1 MKYCSPI
8 FKIKTYNTLSHTGL
22 EKFPAE
28 RYEIGPEIECP
39 DAILLRSQ
47 DLHDVSIPETVKA
60 VGRAGTGVNNIPVS
74 ECSKRGIPVFNTPG
88 ANANAVTEL
97 TIAGLLLSAR
107 NITDAWYFTKN
118 LDGYG
123 ESLEVLVEKGKKRFS
138 GFELAG
144 KTLGVV
150 GLGAIGVKVSNAA
163 TALGLKV
170 VGFDP
175 QITVESAW
183 QLSSEAIPAGS
194 LEELLSCSDFVSLHV
209 PLNDHTQQLINELC
223 IDKMKPKATLL
234 NFSRAAIV
242 DETAVLAALESCKLH
257 AYISDFPSRL
267 LLNHSGAIV
276 LPHLGASTAEAE
288 DNCSVM
294 VSQQVRD
301 FLENG
306 NIRHSVNF
314 PDVNLPITDGVR
326 LAIAN
331 KNVPGMVS
339 QITAVLAD
347 NKINIV
353 DMLNKSRGD
362 YAYSLLDINDQAPA
376 EVLARLSSIHGVL
389 SVRVI

>member
-1 MKYCSPI
+1 
-8 FKIKTYNTLSHTGL
+8 
-22 EKFPAE
+22 
-28 RYEIGPEIECP
+28 
-39 DAILLRSQ
+39 
-47 DLHDVSIPETVKA
+47 
-60 VGRAGTGVNNIPVS
+60 
-74 ECSKRGIPVFNTPG
+74 
-88 ANANAVTEL
+88 
-97 TIAGLLLSAR
+97 
-107 NITDAWYFTKN
+107 
-118 LDGYG
+118 
-123 ESLEVLVEKGKKRFS
+123 
-138 GFELAG
+138 
-144 KTLGVV
+144 
-150 GLGAIGVKVSNAA
+150 
-163 TALGLKV
+163 LKV

-183 QLSSEAIPAGS
+183 QLSSEATPAGS

-209 PLNDHTQQLINELC
+209 PLNDHTRQLINELC

-242 DETAVLAALESCKLH
+242 DETAVLAALESSKLH
-257 AYISDFPSRL
+257 TYISDFPSRL
-267 LLNHSGAIV
+267 LLNHSRAIV

>member
-1 MKYCSPI
+1 MNHYSPI
-8 FKIKTYNTLSHTGL
+8 FKIKTYNALSSSGL

-28 RYEIGPEIECP
+28 RYEVGPEIERP

-47 DLHDVSIPETVKA
+47 DLYDVPIPETVKA
-60 VGRAGTGVNNIPVS
+60 VGRAGAGINNIPVS
-74 ECSKRGIPVFNTPG
+74 EYSKRGIPVFNTPG

-97 TIAGLLLSAR
+97 TIAGLLLAAR
-107 NITDAWYFTKN
+107 NIAEAWYFAKN
-118 LDGYG
+118 LDGDG
-123 ESLEVLVEKGKKRFS
+123 ESLDALVEQGKKRFS
-138 GFELAG
+138 GFELAD

-183 QLSSEAIPAGS
+183 RLSADAIPAGS
-194 LEELLSCSDFVSLHV
+194 LDELLSGSDFVSLHV
-209 PLNDHTQQLINELC
+209 PLNDHTRQLINELC

-242 DETAVLAALESCKLH
+242 EETAVLAALESSKLH
-257 AYISDFPSRL
+257 AYVSDFPSRA
-267 LLNHSGAIV
+267 LLNHPRTIV

-306 NIRHSVNF
+306 NIRNSVNF
-314 PDVNLPITDGVR
+314 PDVNLPLNDGFR

-339 QITAVLAD
+339 QITAVLAE
-347 NKINIV
+347 NRINIV

-362 YAYSLLDINDQAPA
+362 YAYSLLDINDKVPMEA
-376 EVLARLSSIHGVL
+376 LARLSSIQGVL
-389 SVRVI
+389 SVRAI

>member
-1 MKYCSPI
+1 MTQQLPL
-8 FKIKTYNTLSHTGL
+8 FKIKTYNALSRSGL
-22 EKFPAE
+22 DKFPLE
-28 RYEIGPEIECP
+28 QYEIGSDIQHP

-74 ECSKRGIPVFNTPG
+74 EYSKRGIPVFNAPG

-97 TIAGLLLSAR
+97 VIAGLLLAAR
-107 NITDAWYFTKN
+107 NIPDAWLFTKN
-118 LDGYG
+118 LQG
-123 ESLEVLVEKGKKRFS
+123 EGEALETQVEQGKKRYS

-150 GLGAIGVKVSNAA
+150 GLGAIGVKVTNAA
-163 TALGLKV
+163 AALGLKV
-170 VGFDP
+170 IGFDP
-175 QITVESAW
+175 QISVESAW
-183 QLSSEAIPAGS
+183 KLSSDAIPANS
-194 LEELLSCSDFVSLHV
+194 LDELLLHSDFVSVHV
-209 PLNDHTQQLINELC
+209 PLNDHTRKLINESR
-223 IDKMKPKATLL
+223 IERMKPNATLL

-242 DETAVLAALESCKLH
+242 DETALLTALESSGLH
-257 AYISDFPSRL
+257 AYVSDFPSRA
-267 LLNHSGAIV
+267 LLNNPRTIV

-288 DNCSVM
+288 DNCASM
-294 VSQQVRD
+294 VSSQVRD

-306 NIRHSVNF
+306 NIVRSVNF
-314 PDVNLPITDGVR
+314 PDVNLPRTEGAR

-331 KNVPGMVS
+331 ANVPSIIS
-339 QITAVLAD
+339 QITALLAE

-362 YAYSLLDINDQAPA
+362 YAYSLIDVNGDVPIQIVDG
-376 EVLARLSSIHGVL
+376 LSAIQGVL

>member
-1 MKYCSPI
+1 MNHYSPM
-8 FKIKTYNTLSHTGL
+8 FKIKTYNTLSSIGL

-28 RYEIGPEIECP
+28 HYEIGPEIEYP

-47 DLHDVSIPETVKA
+47 DLYDVPIPKTVKA

-74 ECSKRGIPVFNTPG
+74 EYSKRGIPVFNTPG

-97 TIAGLLLSAR
+97 TIAGLLLAAR
-107 NITDAWYFTKN
+107 NIIDAWYFAKS
-118 LDGYG
+118 LDGDG
-123 ESLEVLVEKGKKRFS
+123 ESLEVLVEQGKKRFS
-138 GFELAG
+138 GIELAG

-183 QLSSEAIPAGS
+183 RLSADAIPAGS
-194 LEELLSCSDFVSLHV
+194 LDELLSCSDFVSLHV
-209 PLNDHTQQLINELC
+209 PLNDHTRQLINELC

-242 DETAVLAALESCKLH
+242 EETAVLAALESSKLH
-257 AYISDFPSRL
+257 AYVSDFPSRA
-267 LLNHSGAIV
+267 LLNHPRTIV

-306 NIRHSVNF
+306 NIRNSVNF
-314 PDVNLPITDGVR
+314 PDVNLPLADGFR

-339 QITAVLAD
+339 QMTAILAE
-347 NKINIV
+347 NGINIV

-362 YAYSLLDINDQAPA
+362 YAFTLLDINDQAPPD
-376 EVLARLSSIHGVL
+376 VLARISSIQGVL
-389 SVRVI
+389 SVRAI